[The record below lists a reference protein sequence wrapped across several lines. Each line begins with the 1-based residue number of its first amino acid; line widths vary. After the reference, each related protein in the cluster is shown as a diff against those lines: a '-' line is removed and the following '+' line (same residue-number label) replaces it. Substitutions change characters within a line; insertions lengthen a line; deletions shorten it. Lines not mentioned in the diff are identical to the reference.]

1 MKKTMVILDN
11 GHGNDTAG
19 KRSPVW
25 SDGKQLMEYE
35 FNRDVVNMIH
45 SSLTSL
51 GIESVILIPE
61 ISDIS
66 LNERCRRANVIYT
79 KLKQTHNV
87 FLVSVHANAG
97 GGLGVGWECFT
108 SKGETQSDKLAES
121 LYNSAISFWKNKKM
135 RMDALDGDKDKEEN
149 FYILKNT
156 LCPAVLTENFFYD
169 NEAECRYLMSKEGRK
184 EVAKVHVDGITSYI
198 STL

>member
-19 KRSPVW
+19 KRSPIW
-25 SDGKQLMEYE
+25 GDSSQLMEYE

-45 SSLTSL
+45 SSLGSL
-51 GIESVILIPE
+51 GIGSTILVPE
-61 ISDIS
+61 INDIS
-66 LNERCRRANVIYT
+66 LKERSDRVNVIYT

-97 GGLGVGWECFT
+97 GGVGWECFT
-108 SKGETQSDKLAES
+108 SKGETQSDKLAEC
-121 LYNSAISFWKNKKM
+121 LCNSATSFWKNKKI
-135 RMDALDGDKDKEEN
+135 RMDTLDGDKDKEEN

>member
-25 SDGKQLMEYE
+25 KDGSQLMEYE

-45 SSLTSL
+45 SSLGSL
-51 GIESVILIPE
+51 GIVSTILVPE
-61 ISDIS
+61 INDIS
-66 LNERCRRANVIYT
+66 LKARCDRANVIYT

-97 GGLGVGWECFT
+97 GGIGWECFT
-108 SKGETQSDKLAES
+108 SKGETQSDKLAEH
-121 LYNSAISFWKNKKM
+121 LYDSAISFWKNKKM
-135 RMDALDGDKDKEEN
+135 RMDTSDGDKDKEEN

-169 NEAECRYLMSKEGRK
+169 NEAECRYLMSREGRE

-198 STL
+198 SAL